1 VTEFDRAL
9 ALQPASPSGSP
20 SVSDSSY
27 DARLDEAWQIGSGI
41 NGGFLLALA
50 GKALSESFSG
60 PCPSGHPD
68 PFSVSAY
75 YLSASEPGPA
85 RLDVSRLKSGKAMTT
100 GQVSLSQGDGDG
112 NRIER
117 LRAIA
122 HYGHLEAL
130 SDEVRTTAVPPP
142 MPRPEDCLPSSAAPP
157 KYIES
162 ANLLQRLDIRLDPA
176 TSGWAVG
183 QPSGQGVIQGWLKM
197 ADDRAPD
204 ALQLLFA
211 VDALPPVTF
220 DLGLY
225 GWTPTLELTVHVRA
239 QPAPGWL
246 LVRHSTRN
254 FAGGLL
260 EEDGEVW
267 DSTGRLVAQSRQLA
281 MAPRRRP
288 KGQAS

>member
-1 VTEFDRAL
+1 VTQA
-9 ALQPASPSGSP
+9 ASGR
-20 SVSDSSY
+20 SY

-50 GKALSESFSG
+50 GKALSDSF
-60 PCPSGHPD
+60 PGHPD
-68 PFSVSAY
+68 PFSISAY
-75 YLSASEPGPA
+75 YLSASLAGPA

-100 GQVSLSQGDGDG
+100 GQVSVSQHGDDG
-112 NRIER
+112 NPIER

-122 HYGHLEAL
+122 HFGHLEGL
-130 SDEVRTTAVPPP
+130 SDEVRTTALPPQ
-142 MPRPEDCLPSSAAPP
+142 MPPPEDCLPSSAAPP
-157 KYIES
+157 KFLDS
-162 ANLLQRLDIRLDPA
+162 ARLLQRLDIRLDPE

-183 QPSGQGVIQGWLKM
+183 EPSGQGIIQGWLKM
-197 ADDRAPD
+197 ADDRTPD
-204 ALQLLFA
+204 PLQLLFA

-281 MAPRRRP
+281 MAPRRRS
-288 KGQAS
+288 KTQAL